1 MISKADILETLDEW
15 NYWNRDLPLAVE
27 RKSYEEQV
35 LAKSETGEIIIL
47 KGVRRSG
54 KSTILLNTIRNRI
67 SKGVNPNDILFIN
80 LEDPRF
86 ISDLDVKLLAQ
97 IREVYLEY
105 LNPTGLPYFFL
116 DEIQN
121 VPHFEKWVLK
131 EYELRRSRLFLTGS
145 NARLL
150 SREIGTALTGRYL
163 EVIVFPLGFQEFL
176 AFKGIYVQNQLDRA
190 HYRLE
195 INRSFQ
201 EYLTFGGFPKIA
213 LIEDPEIKKAELK
226 AYFDSI
232 LLRDIVARYRLDNV
246 EALMTLSVYLLSNIS
261 NLLSVNT
268 LKNYFKLSFDLI
280 DRYVEYLENAYLIFR
295 VPLFDW
301 SFKRQ
306 QVNPKKIYAIDI
318 GLANL
323 VSFQVGQKLGA
334 RLENLVF
341 LELLRRG
348 KEIFYYKTS
357 GNLEV
362 DFVIKEKDKIVE
374 MIQVSAGIDEEK
386 TKLREIRSLIKAK
399 NEIPYTQDAKLTLL
413 VPDINEILL
422 KNGEEVHITDLKSWL
437 LF

>member
-1 MISKADILETLDEW
+1 MISKADILETLNEW

>member
-1 MISKADILETLDEW
+1 MISKADILETLNEW

-201 EYLTFGGFPKIA
+201 EYLTFGGFSKIA

-295 VPLFDW
+295 VPLIDW

>member
-1 MISKADILETLDEW
+1 MISKADILETLNEW

-163 EVIVFPLGFQEFL
+163 EVNVFPLGFQEFL
-176 AFKGIYVQNQLDRA
+176 AFKGIHVQNQLDRA

-226 AYFDSI
+226 TYFDSI

-280 DRYVEYLENAYLIFR
+280 GRYVEYLENAYLIFR